1 MSGFCLLLKLLVIS
15 LQIWLPTTSP
25 SVFLKFD
32 IVFSVIPKPITQFFL
47 GLIFLILFY
56 IIGIFYGE
64 NSIGRLDKMV
74 QEKIIL
80 ENKIVKLKEDNK
92 IARMELDSF
101 TNDPE
106 ALEGYARSKLNLIK
120 KGEVLIELVPN
131 E

>member
-1 MSGFCLLLKLLVIS
+1 MIGEFKNYFLYGVLVI
-15 LQIWLPTTSP
+15 
-25 SVFLKFD
+25 
-32 IVFSVIPKPITQFFL
+32 
-47 GLIFLILFY
+47 LILLILFY

-64 NSIGRLDKMV
+64 NSITQLNKMT
-74 QEKIIL
+74 QEKTYL
-80 ENKIVKLKEDNK
+80 ETKIVNLKEDNK

-120 KGEVLIELVPN
+120 KGEVLIELIPN

>member
-1 MSGFCLLLKLLVIS
+1 MIGKFKNYFLYAVLVI
-15 LQIWLPTTSP
+15 
-25 SVFLKFD
+25 
-32 IVFSVIPKPITQFFL
+32 
-47 GLIFLILFY
+47 LILLILFY

-64 NSIGRLDKMV
+64 NSITQLNKMT
-74 QEKIIL
+74 QEKTYL
-80 ENKIVKLKEDNK
+80 ETKIVNLKEDNK

-120 KGEVLIELVPN
+120 KGEVLIELIPN

>member
-1 MSGFCLLLKLLVIS
+1 MIYDHELLVQLI
-15 LQIWLPTTSP
+15 QY
-25 SVFLKFD
+25 
-32 IVFSVIPKPITQFFL
+32 L
-47 GLIFLILFY
+47 GETIA
-56 IIGIFYGE
+56 GAKEGKRA
-64 NSIGRLDKMV
+64 NKMT

-92 IARMELDSF
+92 IARMELESF

>member
-1 MSGFCLLLKLLVIS
+1 M
-15 LQIWLPTTSP
+15 T
-25 SVFLKFD
+25 
-32 IVFSVIPKPITQFFL
+32 
-47 GLIFLILFY
+47 
-56 IIGIFYGE
+56 
-64 NSIGRLDKMV
+64 

-106 ALEGYARSKLNLIK
+106 ALEGYARSTLNLIK

>member
-1 MSGFCLLLKLLVIS
+1 LIGEFKNYFLYGVLVI
-15 LQIWLPTTSP
+15 
-25 SVFLKFD
+25 
-32 IVFSVIPKPITQFFL
+32 
-47 GLIFLILFY
+47 LILIILFY

-64 NSIGRLDKMV
+64 NSITHLNKMT
-74 QEKIIL
+74 QEKTYF
-80 ENKIVKLKEDNK
+80 ETKIVNLKEDNK

-120 KGEVLIELVPN
+120 KGEVLIELIPN

>member
-1 MSGFCLLLKLLVIS
+1 MIDKIKNYLFPSVLVI
-15 LQIWLPTTSP
+15 
-25 SVFLKFD
+25 
-32 IVFSVIPKPITQFFL
+32 
-47 GLIFLILFY
+47 LIFLILFY
-56 IIGIFYGE
+56 IIGIFFGE
-64 NSIGRLDKMV
+64 NSIGRLDKMT

-106 ALEGYARSKLNLIK
+106 ALEGYARGKLNLIK

>member
-1 MSGFCLLLKLLVIS
+1 MSFCL
-15 LQIWLPTTSP
+15 P
-25 SVFLKFD
+25 SNAIFPVEDSYNF
-32 IVFSVIPKPITQFFL
+32 
-47 GLIFLILFY
+47 FLILFY

-64 NSIGRLDKMV
+64 NSIGRLNKMT

-80 ENKIVKLKEDNK
+80 ENEIVKLKEDNK

>member
-1 MSGFCLLLKLLVIS
+1 MIGKFKNYFLYGVLVI
-15 LQIWLPTTSP
+15 
-25 SVFLKFD
+25 
-32 IVFSVIPKPITQFFL
+32 
-47 GLIFLILFY
+47 LILLILFY

-64 NSIGRLDKMV
+64 NSITQLNKMT
-74 QEKIIL
+74 QEKTYL
-80 ENKIVKLKEDNK
+80 ETKIVNLKEDNK

-120 KGEVLIELVPN
+120 KGEVLIELIPN

>member
-1 MSGFCLLLKLLVIS
+1 MIDKIKYYF
-15 LQIWLPTTSP
+15 LPSI
-25 SVFLKFD
+25 FE
-32 IVFSVIPKPITQFFL
+32 I
-47 GLIFLILFY
+47 LIFLILFY

-64 NSIGRLDKMV
+64 NSISRLDRMT
-74 QEKIIL
+74 QEKIAL

-92 IARMELDSF
+92 VARMELDSF

>member
-1 MSGFCLLLKLLVIS
+1 LIGEFKNYFLYGVLVI
-15 LQIWLPTTSP
+15 
-25 SVFLKFD
+25 
-32 IVFSVIPKPITQFFL
+32 
-47 GLIFLILFY
+47 LILLILFY

-64 NSIGRLDKMV
+64 NSITQLNKMT
-74 QEKIIL
+74 QEKTYL
-80 ENKIVKLKEDNK
+80 ETKIVNLKEDNK

-120 KGEVLIELVPN
+120 KGEVLIELIPN

>member
-1 MSGFCLLLKLLVIS
+1 MIDKIKNYLFPGVLVI
-15 LQIWLPTTSP
+15 
-25 SVFLKFD
+25 
-32 IVFSVIPKPITQFFL
+32 
-47 GLIFLILFY
+47 LIFLILFY

-64 NSIGRLDKMV
+64 NSVGRLDKMA

-80 ENKIVKLKEDNK
+80 ENKIVKLKEENK
-92 IARMELDSF
+92 VARMELDSF

-106 ALEGYARSKLNLIK
+106 ALEGYARNKLNLIK

>member
-1 MSGFCLLLKLLVIS
+1 MIDKIKNYLFPSALVI
-15 LQIWLPTTSP
+15 LT
-25 SVFLKFD
+25 
-32 IVFSVIPKPITQFFL
+32 
-47 GLIFLILFY
+47 FLILFY

-64 NSIGRLDKMV
+64 NSIGRLDKMT

-80 ENKIVKLKEDNK
+80 ENKIVELKEDNK

-106 ALEGYARSKLNLIK
+106 ALEGFARSNLNLIK

>member
-1 MSGFCLLLKLLVIS
+1 MIDKIKNYLFPSVLVI
-15 LQIWLPTTSP
+15 
-25 SVFLKFD
+25 
-32 IVFSVIPKPITQFFL
+32 
-47 GLIFLILFY
+47 LIFLILFY

-64 NSIGRLDKMV
+64 NSIGRLDKMT

-106 ALEGYARSKLNLIK
+106 DLEGYARSKLNLIK

>member
-1 MSGFCLLLKLLVIS
+1 MIDKIKNYLLPGVLVI
-15 LQIWLPTTSP
+15 
-25 SVFLKFD
+25 
-32 IVFSVIPKPITQFFL
+32 
-47 GLIFLILFY
+47 LIFLILFY

-64 NSIGRLDKMV
+64 NSIGRLDKMT

-80 ENKIVKLKEDNK
+80 ENKIIKLKEDNK

-101 TNDPE
+101 TTDPE

>member
-1 MSGFCLLLKLLVIS
+1 MIDKIKNYLFPGVLVI
-15 LQIWLPTTSP
+15 
-25 SVFLKFD
+25 
-32 IVFSVIPKPITQFFL
+32 
-47 GLIFLILFY
+47 LIFLILYY

-64 NSIGRLDKMV
+64 NSIGRLDKMT

-106 ALEGYARSKLNLIK
+106 ALVGYARSKLNLIK

>member
-1 MSGFCLLLKLLVIS
+1 M
-15 LQIWLPTTSP
+15 T
-25 SVFLKFD
+25 
-32 IVFSVIPKPITQFFL
+32 
-47 GLIFLILFY
+47 
-56 IIGIFYGE
+56 
-64 NSIGRLDKMV
+64 

-80 ENKIVKLKEDNK
+80 ENEIVKLKEDNK

>member
-1 MSGFCLLLKLLVIS
+1 MI
-15 LQIWLPTTSP
+15 
-25 SVFLKFD
+25 
-32 IVFSVIPKPITQFFL
+32 
-47 GLIFLILFY
+47 LILLILFY

-64 NSIGRLDKMV
+64 NSITQLNKMT
-74 QEKIIL
+74 QEKTYL
-80 ENKIVKLKEDNK
+80 ETKIVNLKEDNK

-120 KGEVLIELVPN
+120 KGEVLIELIPN

>member
-1 MSGFCLLLKLLVIS
+1 LIDKIKNYLFPGVLV
-15 LQIWLPTTSP
+15 L
-25 SVFLKFD
+25 
-32 IVFSVIPKPITQFFL
+32 
-47 GLIFLILFY
+47 LIFLILFY

-64 NSIGRLDKMV
+64 NSIGRLDKMT

>member
-1 MSGFCLLLKLLVIS
+1 LIGKFKNYFLYGVLVI
-15 LQIWLPTTSP
+15 
-25 SVFLKFD
+25 
-32 IVFSVIPKPITQFFL
+32 
-47 GLIFLILFY
+47 LILLILFY

-64 NSIGRLDKMV
+64 NSITQLNKMT
-74 QEKIIL
+74 QEKTYL
-80 ENKIVKLKEDNK
+80 ETKIVNLKEDNK

-120 KGEVLIELVPN
+120 KGEVLIELIPN

>member
-1 MSGFCLLLKLLVIS
+1 MIDKIKNYLF
-15 LQIWLPTTSP
+15 P
-25 SVFLKFD
+25 SVFL
-32 IVFSVIPKPITQFFL
+32 I
-47 GLIFLILFY
+47 LIFLILFY

-64 NSIGRLDKMV
+64 NSIGRLDKMT

-80 ENKIVKLKEDNK
+80 ESKIVKLKEDNK

-106 ALEGYARSKLNLIK
+106 ALEGYARSKFNLIK
-120 KGEVLIELVPN
+120 KGEVLIELVPS

>member
-1 MSGFCLLLKLLVIS
+1 MLDRIKNFFSLSILVI
-15 LQIWLPTTSP
+15 
-25 SVFLKFD
+25 
-32 IVFSVIPKPITQFFL
+32 
-47 GLIFLILFY
+47 LIFLILFY
-56 IIGIFYGE
+56 IIGIFFGE
-64 NSIGRLDKMV
+64 NSIGRLDKMI

-80 ENKIVKLKEDNK
+80 ENKIVQLKEDNK

>member
-1 MSGFCLLLKLLVIS
+1 MIDKIKNYLFPSVLLV
-15 LQIWLPTTSP
+15 
-25 SVFLKFD
+25 
-32 IVFSVIPKPITQFFL
+32 
-47 GLIFLILFY
+47 LIFLILFY

-64 NSIGRLDKMV
+64 NSIDRLDKMT

-101 TNDPE
+101 THDPE

>member
-1 MSGFCLLLKLLVIS
+1 MIDKIKNYLFPGVLVI
-15 LQIWLPTTSP
+15 
-25 SVFLKFD
+25 
-32 IVFSVIPKPITQFFL
+32 
-47 GLIFLILFY
+47 LIFLILFY

-64 NSIGRLDKMV
+64 NSIGRLDKMT

-101 TNDPE
+101 TNDPV